1 MNLPLTALTG
11 SEPLAFLAALGA
23 LRGAARRWPNAR
35 LAWTG
40 GAPFRPVLQ
49 LPDDA
54 TAEALIETLVAALQ
68 ETEKLECFAKLGS
81 DVKVP
86 PAFYRQLL
94 KEFGE
99 RDDDASRAS
108 LEYLYAL
115 GNEIVADG
123 SGKKLKPSA
132 WHMTAGQQQ
141 FLEMAGI
148 LLRDTTA
155 EHLGAALFKPWE
167 YADPPPA
174 MRWDTAGERL
184 YALEARNPS
193 SVQIRTVRG
202 ANALGFL
209 ALPFFPVSVVNRRL
223 QTRGFVRTQ
232 DRQEFF
238 VWPIWRPSLTSKII
252 PLLLGDPRL
261 TLSSTIPASLT
272 VSGVAAVYRSER
284 SVNDHGYGTLRPSE
298 QIL

>member
-1 MNLPLTALTG
+1 MSLPLPALTG

-23 LRGAARRWPNAR
+23 LRGASRRWPGAR
-35 LAWTG
+35 LAWG
-40 GAPFRPVLQ
+40 GDAPFQPELQ

-54 TAEALIETLVAALQ
+54 NADALVETLITALR
-68 ETEKLECFAKLGS
+68 EAEKLEFFSAFPN

-86 PAFYRQLL
+86 LSQFRKLL
-94 KEFGE
+94 LELDAKEDE
-99 RDDDASRAS
+99 TSHAPLD
-108 LEYLYAL
+108 YLYAL
-115 GNEIVADG
+115 GNELVPDG
-123 SGKKLKPSA
+123 SGKKLKPTA

-141 FLEMAGI
+141 FLEMARI
-148 LLRDTTA
+148 LVRETTA
-155 EHLGAALFKPWE
+155 EHLHAALFQPWA

-174 MRWDTAGERL
+174 MRWDTTGERL

-209 ALPFFPVSVVNRRL
+209 ALPFFPVTVVNRRL
-223 QTRGFVRTQ
+223 YTRGFVRAP
-232 DRQEFF
+232 DRKEFF
-238 VWPIWRPSLTSKII
+238 VWPIWRRGLTAQVI
-252 PLLLGDPRL
+252 PFLLGDARL
-261 TLSSTIPASLT
+261 SRRPTPDKSLRT
-272 VSGVAAVYRSER
+272 SGVIAAYQAER

>member
-1 MNLPLTALTG
+1 MNLPLTALSG

-23 LRGAARRWPNAR
+23 LRGAARRWPTAR

-40 GAPFRPVLQ
+40 EAPFQPELQ

-54 TAEALIETLVAALQ
+54 TADALIEALVTALR

-81 DVKVP
+81 DVKVAP
-86 PAFYRQLL
+86 EFYGHLL
-94 KEFGE
+94 KEFSE
-99 RDDDASRAS
+99 RDDEAARAS

-115 GNEIVADG
+115 GNEMVADG
-123 SGKKLKPSA
+123 SGKKLKPTA

-141 FLEMAGI
+141 FLEMASI
-148 LLRDTTA
+148 LLRETTA
-155 EHLGAALFKPWE
+155 VHLHAALFKPWE

-174 MRWDTAGERL
+174 MRWDTSGERL

-209 ALPFFPVSVVNRRL
+209 ALPFFPVSVLRRRL
-223 QTRGFVRTQ
+223 RTRSFVRT
-232 DRQEFF
+232 ESGHEYF
-238 VWPIWRPSLTSKII
+238 VWPIWRSGLSAQVL

-261 TLSSTIPASLT
+261 ADSTGSPASLK
-272 VSGVAAVYRSER
+272 RSEER
-284 SVNDHGYGTLRPSE
+284 RVGKE
-298 QIL
+298 CA